1 MEKII
6 LEKTEIVNGIEFHL
20 RTSMRSNGY
29 EKITTIVSYSG
40 TSLCS
45 EGFQMETQ
53 YQGEESLKEHLDKV
67 KTEMAS
73 LAESLTGWKTVIEKL
88 EEEGYT
94 QITYE

>member
-6 LEKTEIVNGIEFHL
+6 LKKTEIVNGIEFHL

-29 EKITTIVSYSG
+29 KKITTIVSYSG

-53 YQGEESLKEHLDKV
+53 YQGEESLKEHLNKV
-67 KTEMAS
+67 KTEMTS

-94 QITYE
+94 QVTYE

>member
-1 MEKII
+1 
-6 LEKTEIVNGIEFHL
+6 
-20 RTSMRSNGY
+20 
-29 EKITTIVSYSG
+29 
-40 TSLCS
+40 
-45 EGFQMETQ
+45 METQ

-94 QITYE
+94 QVTYE

>member
-29 EKITTIVSYSG
+29 KKITTMVSYPG

-45 EGFQMETQ
+45 EGFQMDTQ
-53 YQGEESLKEHLDKV
+53 YQGEESLKEHLNKV
-67 KTEMAS
+67 KTKMAS
-73 LAESLTGWKTVIEKL
+73 LAESLIGWKTVIEKL
-88 EEEGYT
+88 KEEGYT
-94 QITYE
+94 QVITQ

>member
-6 LEKTEIVNGIEFHL
+6 LKKTEIVNGIEFHL
-20 RTSMRSNGY
+20 RTSMKSNGY
-29 EKITTIVSYSG
+29 KKITTIVSYPG
-40 TSLCS
+40 TSNCS
-45 EGFQMETQ
+45 DGFQMETQ

-67 KTEMAS
+67 KTEMVS

-94 QITYE
+94 QVITE

>member
-6 LEKTEIVNGIEFHL
+6 LKKTEIVNGIEFHL

-53 YQGEESLKEHLDKV
+53 YQGEESLKEHLNKV
-67 KTEMAS
+67 KTEMVS

-94 QITYE
+94 QVITE